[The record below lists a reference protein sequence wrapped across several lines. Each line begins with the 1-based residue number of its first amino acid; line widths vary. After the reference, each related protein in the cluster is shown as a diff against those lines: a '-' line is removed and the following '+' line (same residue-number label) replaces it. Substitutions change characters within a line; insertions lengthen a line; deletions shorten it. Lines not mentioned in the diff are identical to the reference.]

1 MKNRMGKTTFNTS
14 NFSWTIAEVKKPIR
28 FIFIGFK
35 IDRENVKKNNNFFT
49 MKNIRNIKVSV
60 NGEDY
65 QEIKVNSDEGNV
77 GEAYLSYVNGCEY
90 FGYEPQLTIKDFTN
104 YYPIFTINTTS
115 QLETLNGNS
124 IVVTIEKDGN
134 DEITAFC
141 FMMEEAHII
150 FNTSD
155 HSIKKL

>member
-1 MKNRMGKTTFNTS
+1 MIIIQQGFYKKFNKDKNVEIGFMNIRMAKTTFNTS

-35 IDRENVKKNNNFFT
+35 IDKENVKKNNNFFT

-90 FGYEPQLTIKDFTN
+90 FGHEPQLTIKGYDF
-104 YYPIFTINTTS
+104 YDIV
-115 QLETLNGNS
+115 LEMYKEL
-124 IVVTIEKDGN
+124 
-134 DEITAFC
+134 C
-141 FMMEEAHII
+141 
-150 FNTSD
+150 
-155 HSIKKL
+155 